1 MIELLLRWQSGPLH
15 EVQEAIRWGRVLPKS
30 ANHGD
35 LRGIDLRKTNLARVD
50 LSGVQLDFARLD
62 DAWLEAANLEG
73 ASLRF
78 AQGIRA
84 NLDQARMRGA
94 VLSSANFFA
103 ARMIRADLSMA
114 DLGGCVLG
122 LADLRGADLR
132 GTQLASGDLE
142 NAVWWGAQRDRR
154 GKRWTELVRSGV
166 PAAFAEAFDLYMQAL
181 GLHRGEKLVAALE
194 AVAWSAR
201 DLDGDLV
208 RMLATDLG
216 GWRSQLLSAAT
227 LALATDHTPSPALLD
242 ALWMQAT
249 TSWAAPQ
256 LVIAVYLLDREFVT
270 RSSAALNAKSTSE
283 KSSAALRSV
292 TGQAPAD
299 HLTQRW
305 LERAQKVATPA
316 ARARWLR

>member
-1 MIELLLRWQSGPLH
+1 MIELLSRWQSGPLH
-15 EVQEAIRWGRVLPKS
+15 EAQEAIRWGTALPKS
-30 ANHGD
+30 VNHGD
-35 LRGIDLRKTNLARVD
+35 LRGIDLRDTNLGHAD
-50 LSGVQLDFARLD
+50 LANLQLDFARLD
-62 DAWLEAANLEG
+62 EARLECANLEG

-78 AQGIRA
+78 TQGVGA
-84 NLDQARMRGA
+84 NLNGARLRSA
-94 VLSSANFFA
+94 DLSSANLRGA
-103 ARMIRADLSMA
+103 
-114 DLGGCVLG
+114 VLG

-132 GTQLASGDLE
+132 GAQFLGCDLE
-142 NAVWWGAQRDRR
+142 NAQWWGAQRDRR
-154 GKRWTELVRSGV
+154 NKRWTDLVAAGV
-166 PAAFAEAFDLYMQAL
+166 PAAFAEVFDLYMLAL
-181 GLHRGEKLVAALE
+181 HLYRGEKLVLALE
-194 AVAWSAR
+194 AAGWSAR

-242 ALWMQAT
+242 VLWMQAT
-249 TSWAAPQ
+249 TSRAAPQ

-270 RSSAALNAKSTSE
+270 RRSAALNAKSTSE